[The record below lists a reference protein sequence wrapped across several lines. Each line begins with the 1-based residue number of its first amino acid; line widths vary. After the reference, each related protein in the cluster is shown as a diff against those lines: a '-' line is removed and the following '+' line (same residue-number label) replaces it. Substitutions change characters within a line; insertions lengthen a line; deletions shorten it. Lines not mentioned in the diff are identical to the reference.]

1 VLERLLEPCE
11 GLGGEVVL
19 LAVLA
24 QVLDEL
30 GEDRLELL
38 EGDRHVGGRD
48 GTAQRVYG
56 LESWRDNCSAAQ
68 DATRT

>member
-11 GLGGEVVL
+11 SLGGEVVL
-19 LAVLA
+19 LAVFA

-38 EGDRHVGGRD
+38 ESDRHAGGGGAR
-48 GTAQRVYG
+48 AQRVYR
-56 LESWRDNCSAAQ
+56 LES
-68 DATRT
+68 TREN